1 MGFIGELIDRI
12 VRRFARRT
20 ADKVADKAADKV
32 AGVAADKINK
42 KVDEEVAKNGSNEVQ
57 GVVDQAASEATTGQ
71 DKLAAAVA
79 RAAVA
84 NNSAAKAD
92 MKNVN
97 EVMGYFNFGPGME
110 IVGVKDDAPEW
121 VKVAYQNGEFDK

>member
-1 MGFIGELIDRI
+1 MS
-12 VRRFARRT
+12 
-20 ADKVADKAADKV
+20 
-32 AGVAADKINK
+32 AGNRHK
-42 KVDEEVAKNGSNEVQ
+42 KCDEESAKSGSREVR
-57 GVVDQAASEATTGQ
+57 GVVDEAASEASTGQ

-84 NNSAAKAD
+84 NNSAEKAD